1 VTSASGREP
10 SPGRVALA
18 WGVHAFTASGAVVG
32 TVALVA
38 IVSADYRSAVLLMLI
53 ALTIDAVDG
62 TLARRAEVARV
73 LPAVDGRRLDDIV
86 DFANYVLVPAVFL
99 VATGALSHWAWA
111 VLPVLASAY
120 GFSQSAAKTDDDF
133 FLGFPSYWNV
143 IAIYIWLLEIPPP
156 IATATVA
163 LFAALVFVPIKY
175 IYPSKMPV
183 LRRTTAALALA
194 CIALV
199 TFAVL
204 NRQTAESLHLVEI
217 SLLFPAYYLVV
228 SWRVGG
234 LHRAGG

>member
-1 VTSASGREP
+1 
-10 SPGRVALA
+10 VALA

-32 TVALVA
+32 TVALLA
-38 IVSADYRSAVLLMLI
+38 IVSGDYRSAVLLMLV

-62 TLARRAEVARV
+62 TLARRAEVARI
-73 LPAVDGRRLDDIV
+73 LPTVDGRRLDDIV

-120 GFSQSAAKTDDDF
+120 GFSQSAAKTEDDF

-143 IAIYIWLLEIPPP
+143 IAIYIWLLEIPPA

-163 LFAALVFVPIKY
+163 LFSALVFVPIKY

>member
-1 VTSASGREP
+1 
-10 SPGRVALA
+10 VALA

-32 TVALVA
+32 TVALLA
-38 IVSADYRSAVLLMLI
+38 IVSGDYRSAVLLMLV

-62 TLARRAEVARV
+62 TLARRAEVARI
-73 LPAVDGRRLDDIV
+73 LPTVDGRRLDDIV

-120 GFSQSAAKTDDDF
+120 GFSQSAAKTEDDF

-143 IAIYIWLLEIPPP
+143 IAIYIWLLEIPPA

-163 LFAALVFVPIKY
+163 LFSALVFVPIKY

-204 NRQTAESLHLVEI
+204 NRQAAESLHLVEI